1 MEQKK
6 KIMIVEDDTF
16 VMDIYHT
23 KLAQEGF
30 SVISAGNGIEGLE
43 KLKDDNNIPDLM
55 LLDILMPYMDGLEM
69 LAEIKKD
76 ERLKNIPVVLL
87 TNLSQKDDV
96 DRGLGLG
103 ANDYLIKSHF
113 TPSEVLE
120 KIAQYLKK

>member
-1 MEQKK
+1 
-6 KIMIVEDDTF
+6 MIVEDDTF